1 MYTSFEDVAGVV
13 MSLTKLLAVF
23 PARIEVN
30 RLNRKSAIADRQ
42 SKIEKSTIGNSAN
55 RFAVPL
61 EENDSF
67 FDVRSRNVYENRQN
81 AEK

>member
-1 MYTSFEDVAGVV
+1 

-61 EENDSF
+61 EENDSL